1 MFFYLFVVVFVSFLY
16 FYSIFSATELENIL
30 TWSYFCLKFI
40 FYFYFK
46 TIKFFLLMSLEDNQM
61 NCSNLFNTNKRKHLR
76 CPEASIVNYVSRKS
90 VLNSNETNSLNH
102 KRIIQ
107 MLDLFNSKY
116 YCKVCCSKLRYK
128 ADQIIHSQL
137 KHKIK
142 TKDTLNNGIGC
153 AKRPII
159 KCPKCENSFSS
170 YFHLKFHLMR
180 KHLNEKPYGCR
191 ACQVKFY
198 SFSRLRK
205 HCFAK
210 HIGHARVASSSSCS
224 SSSFSVSSF
233 SSNSSNMSML
243 SDNSSNGINLIDLIN
258 YENSK
263 FQVDSSMFPNDSKKC
278 SSNLLLNSF
287 ENPLSINSESNL
299 KYFAYLDRIKSSKV
313 KNFETLVAYLKET
326 KTAKKTKKSAE
337 LTNTNTFTIIVQ
349 LNITSCNLCTK
360 LCYSNT
366 DYLTHIWYKHISV
379 DSFVSSH
386 VCWPCVYQ
394 AKTNDLITA
403 INKNS
408 FNEKKHLDKHFFEFK
423 HLNQKAFRCSECFSS
438 QVYFSD
444 LNAIKEH
451 YLLKHLKA
459 NNNNHSFE
467 INSNQKS
474 YLEEMLDL
482 ASNLD
487 DDNAEIRVLKSVNSS
502 SIERY
507 SFVFACF
514 KCEQI
519 FMNYESILKHFEQN
533 STCNQNFSL
542 KKIKCNKCSVL
553 LYNSKQYEVHLK
565 QHEYLDHE
573 TGFKFNN
580 SFNNNIKNSK
590 NNKSYSIDAIV
601 NSINNN
607 KLARSS
613 NRIDDIAFRI
623 ISMKKSQESV
633 FNQTATD
640 LLTSSAH
647 SLMPLFQQ
655 FNNSINDLKI
665 LQNSMA
671 KSASLNQPIL
681 NKTKLNNSF
690 SFDQDE
696 NINQYNSLLN
706 KMIKSSD
713 SYNNS
718 LSSLKRP
725 STLYASSN
733 SAFSSNPFCYS
744 TSSSNSG
751 YNQHQKLNIQNSNSL
766 DNTFKLN
773 SIEETNLK
781 LLKHNNEIKNKML
794 NQHKCE
800 YCGYFFSSLAEFTLH
815 RTMHQALNPK
825 RPFKCHLCQVTF
837 AKTDQLIRHM
847 IVHQAS
853 DQDSVCQV
861 CYSSFSRKQDLDRHM
876 LFHSK

>member
-1 MFFYLFVVVFVSFLY
+1 
-16 FYSIFSATELENIL
+16 
-30 TWSYFCLKFI
+30 
-40 FYFYFK
+40 
-46 TIKFFLLMSLEDNQM
+46 MSVEDTQM
-61 NCSNLFNTNKRKHLR
+61 NCSNLFNSSNTKRKHLK
-76 CPEASIVNYVSRKS
+76 CPEANIVNYVSSKS
-90 VLNSNETNSLNH
+90 VLNSNEINSLNH

-137 KHKIK
+137 KHTK
-142 TKDTLNNGIGC
+142 TKETSNKNVNSSYA

-159 KCPKCENSFSS
+159 KCPKCDDSFST
-170 YFHLKFHLMR
+170 YFHLKFHLMK

-210 HIGHARVASSSSCS
+210 HIGNNTKLASCSS
-224 SSSFSVSSF
+224 SSSFSVSSSSST
-233 SSNSSNMSML
+233 SSNVSLSLSENSNV
-243 SDNSSNGINLIDLIN
+243 NLIDLIN
-258 YENSK
+258 YDNSN
-263 FQVDSSMFPNDSKKC
+263 FQVDSLANVSSAC

-287 ENPLSINSESNL
+287 ENPLSINSDSNL

-326 KTAKKTKKSAE
+326 KTERKKSKPAE
-337 LTNTNTFTIIVQ
+337 TTNVNTFTIIVQ
-349 LNITSCNLCTK
+349 LNIMACSLCSK
-360 LCYSNT
+360 LCFSNS
-366 DYLTHIWYKHISV
+366 DYLTHIWSKHMCPAAAS
-379 DSFVSSH
+379 DSLCSH
-386 VCWPCVYQ
+386 VCWPCVHQ
-394 AKTNDLITA
+394 TKSSDLIMTVK
-403 INKNS
+403 KNS
-408 FNEKKHLDKHFFEFK
+408 YNEKKTLDKHFNEFK
-423 HLNQKAFRCSECFSS
+423 HLNQKAFRCSECSSS
-438 QVYFSD
+438 QVYFGD

-451 YLLKHLKA
+451 YILKHLKKA
-459 NNNNHSFE
+459 SNQSFV

-482 ASNLD
+482 ASNMDIENVVSKANSPSPSSSSSSSSSL
-487 DDNAEIRVLKSVNSS
+487 SQVNSS
-502 SIERY
+502 KDDNY

-519 FMNYESILKHFEQN
+519 FMNYESILKHFED
-533 STCNQNFSL
+533 SSKCNQSFSL
-542 KKIKCNKCSVL
+542 NKIKCNKCSVL
-553 LYNSKQYEVHLK
+553 MYNSKQYEVHLK
-565 QHEYLDHE
+565 QHYYLE
-573 TGFKFNN
+573 NEVIAESNLISNN
-580 SFNNNIKNSK
+580 NNNNNNIKNSK

-607 KLARSS
+607 KLARTS

-623 ISMKKSQESV
+623 ISMKKSQESI
-633 FNQTATD
+633 FNHAASD
-640 LLTSSAH
+640 LLASSSAN

-655 FNNSINDLKI
+655 FNNSLNDLKI
-665 LQNSMA
+665 LQNSMT
-671 KSASLNQPIL
+671 KSAGFSHQPIS
-681 NKTKLNNSF
+681 NKTKLNNNSF

-706 KMIKSSD
+706 KMIKTNET
-713 SYNNS
+713 YN
-718 LSSLKRP
+718 SSLKKP
-725 STLYASSN
+725 SALYASSN
-733 SAFSSNPFCYS
+733 SAFSSNPFSYS
-744 TSSSNSG
+744 TLSSNSG
-751 YNQHQKLNIQNSNSL
+751 YNQHQILNIQNSTPSSPL
-766 DNTFKLN
+766 DNNAFKFN
-773 SIEETNLK
+773 KIVQEQDTNLK
-781 LLKHNNEIKNKML
+781 LLKHNKEISNKML

-800 YCGYFFSSLAEFTLH
+800 YCGYLFSSLVDFTLH
-815 RTMHQALNPK
+815 RSMHQALNPK

-837 AKTDQLIRHM
+837 AKTDQLTRHM